1 MADHSS
7 IEWTQATWNP
17 TTGCDRVSPGC
28 DHCYALTLAKRLKAM
43 GNPKYQA
50 DGDARTSGPGFGLT
64 VHSSALNLPRQWRHP
79 RTIFVNSMSDL
90 FHPNVPTEFIDD
102 VFAVMAD
109 TPRHTF
115 QLLTKRSKRMVDLA
129 DRLTWPLNLW
139 VGVSIESDPY
149 SYRANHLRRVP
160 SAVRFVSAEP
170 LLGPLPSLNL
180 TQVDWLIAGGESGH
194 HSRPMHPEWARDLR
208 DRCRDAN
215 VAFFFKQWGSW
226 APAYGP
232 TAVTVAIDGR
242 TRVNSDPELAD
253 TAVRMHR
260 VSRATAGR
268 VLDGDT
274 WDQLPEP
281 WSHMVVTR
289 ADGGAG
295 RERSTVGTV
304 ERLED

>member
-1 MADHSS
+1 M
-7 IEWTQATWNP
+7 
-17 TTGCDRVSPGC
+17 
-28 DHCYALTLAKRLKAM
+28 
-43 GNPKYQA
+43 
-50 DGDARTSGPGFGLT
+50 
-64 VHSSALNLPRQWRHP
+64 
-79 RTIFVNSMSDL
+79 IFVNSMSDL

-226 APAYGP
+226 APADGP
-232 TAVTVAIDGR
+232 TTVTVAFDGS
-242 TRVNSDPELAD
+242 TRLNSDPELAD
-253 TAVRMHR
+253 TAVRMRR
-260 VSRATAGR
+260 VSRVTAGR
-268 VLDGDT
+268 VLDGNT

-281 WSHMVVTR
+281 
-289 ADGGAG
+289 
-295 RERSTVGTV
+295 
-304 ERLED
+304 